1 MEKRTV
7 FIIDDEEI
15 IRKTLSIH
23 LTKGNYSVIQSAG
36 GSGIFEELKN
46 NNYELVISD
55 IRMPEVN
62 GLQILEYVKKNYAD
76 IPVLILTGL
85 MDLNITIEAM
95 KMGAFDF
102 LIKPITK
109 EHLLNTVQNALH
121 SRDLLIQNKKLEK
134 ENLEYRTI
142 LENKVEERTEQLNK
156 KTVEL
161 ENAYETL
168 QKMNFQMV
176 KVLAEAIEAKDKYT
190 RGHCDRMRLICL
202 KIGELLGISE
212 EEKTDL
218 EFAAVLHDL
227 GKIGI
232 ADSILNKIDTLSENE
247 FDMIKEHSLIGEK
260 IISEISTFKNVSM
273 IIKHHHENYDG
284 SGYPG
289 GLKGSHI
296 PLLSRI
302 IAVADVF
309 DALTSNR
316 PYRESLS
323 IESAISEIK
332 NISGTKLD
340 PSIVQLLISNREYF
354 YKNSYTKLKPN
365 QPQKYSGTEEKNK
378 LLKKSLCLHAYGNSL

>member
-302 IAVADVF
+302 IAAD
-309 DALTSNR
+309 
-316 PYRESLS
+316 
-323 IESAISEIK
+323 K
-332 NISGTKLD
+332 
-340 PSIVQLLISNREYF
+340 
-354 YKNSYTKLKPN
+354 
-365 QPQKYSGTEEKNK
+365 
-378 LLKKSLCLHAYGNSL
+378 

>member
-1 MEKRTV
+1 MWLYFFMQKRPIL
-7 FIIDDEEI
+7 IIDDEEI

-36 GSGIFEELKN
+36 GFGIFDELKN

-62 GLQILEYVKKNYAD
+62 GLQILEYVKKNYDD

-85 MDLNITIEAM
+85 MDLNITIDAM

-121 SRDLLIQNKKLEK
+121 NRDLLIQNKKLEK
-134 ENLEYRTI
+134 ENLEYRTF

-190 RGHCDRMRLICL
+190 RGHCDRMPPRILIFC
-202 KIGELLGISE
+202 
-212 EEKTDL
+212 
-218 EFAAVLHDL
+218 
-227 GKIGI
+227 
-232 ADSILNKIDTLSENE
+232 
-247 FDMIKEHSLIGEK
+247 
-260 IISEISTFKNVSM
+260 
-273 IIKHHHENYDG
+273 
-284 SGYPG
+284 
-289 GLKGSHI
+289 
-296 PLLSRI
+296 
-302 IAVADVF
+302 
-309 DALTSNR
+309 
-316 PYRESLS
+316 
-323 IESAISEIK
+323 
-332 NISGTKLD
+332 
-340 PSIVQLLISNREYF
+340 
-354 YKNSYTKLKPN
+354 
-365 QPQKYSGTEEKNK
+365 
-378 LLKKSLCLHAYGNSL
+378 

>member
-1 MEKRTV
+1 MQKRPIL
-7 FIIDDEEI
+7 IIDDEEI

-46 NNYELVISD
+46 TNYELVISD

-62 GLQILEYVKKNYAD
+62 GLQILEYVKKNYDD

-85 MDLNITIEAM
+85 MDLNITIDAM

-121 SRDLLIQNKKLEK
+121 NRDLLIQNKKLER
-134 ENLEYRTI
+134 ENMEYRTI
-142 LENKVEERTEQLNK
+142 LEKKVEMRTDELNN
-156 KTVEL
+156 KTIEL
-161 ENAYETL
+161 EDAYETL

-190 RGHCDRMRLICL
+190 RGHCDRMRFTCL
-202 KIGELLGISE
+202 KIGELLNISE

-232 ADSILNKIDTLSENE
+232 ADSILNKIDALTEKE
-247 FDMIKEHSLIGEK
+247 FNMIKEHSLIGEK
-260 IISEISTFKNVSM
+260 IISEISSFKNVSK

-284 SGYPG
+284 SGYPD
-289 GLKGSHI
+289 GLKDGHI

-316 PYRESLS
+316 PYRKSLS
-323 IESAISEIK
+323 TESALTEIK

-340 PSIVQLLISNREYF
+340 PTIVQHLINNKRHF
-354 YKNSYTKLKPN
+354 HKNSDT
-365 QPQKYSGTEEKNK
+365 
-378 LLKKSLCLHAYGNSL
+378 